1 MSAHLMIVAGYM
13 DLPPAHKLAF
23 MKLCDSSDDRTRMA
37 FPGYAALMVWTGVK
51 KSRMKDVLRDLQDW
65 GLLLVVKRA
74 YRSSR
79 TTYKVFPA
87 PGDEVMYDPDPQKI
101 KKGQE
106 DPCPGV
112 DKFGPVPG
120 IPDADEVARR
130 SGFSEGATP
139 PAPSQKGPLHRPLR
153 DNGAT
158 PPAPNAEKG
167 PVDDEKGADTPAPF
181 SPVLQN
187 TSLPPSGGENRAH
200 DAHPHADTIS
210 ANSMSTPDRALNDNA
225 RNTTSGVPKAQ
236 GRGAMLAADWVPSE
250 QMLAVAAVKHPGI
263 DLVEET
269 DKFRDHFVGNTKFR
283 RTAEGWQ
290 GAWRNWMRES
300 WKRAGSPQAVEAP
313 DLFAAADLAA
323 TESITEP
330 WLAYWARQG
339 TVVTPAL
346 RGKLG
351 TLVAEA
357 LSAGATPERIKEA
370 LKLCKEPYP
379 APFRW
384 DKAMAGIDP
393 YAGVGGGSGDGLTF
407 RQRDQRD
414 REEQSAREW
423 RRVAERM
430 ANGQTSPDDS
440 IREIIRSKMEKAGVI
455 PGDEDS
461 TPGPAVTPWAIL
473 KGEIAQ

>member
-1 MSAHLMIVAGYM
+1 
-13 DLPPAHKLAF
+13 
-23 MKLCDSSDDRTRMA
+23 
-37 FPGYAALMVWTGVK
+37 
-51 KSRMKDVLRDLQDW
+51 VLSW
-65 GLLLVVKRA
+65 W
-74 YRSSR
+74 S
-79 TTYKVFPA
+79 
-87 PGDEVMYDPDPQKI
+87 
-101 KKGQE
+101 
-106 DPCPGV
+106 
-112 DKFGPVPG
+112 
-120 IPDADEVARR
+120 
-130 SGFSEGATP
+130 
-139 PAPSQKGPLHRPLR
+139 
-153 DNGAT
+153 
-158 PPAPNAEKG
+158 
-167 PVDDEKGADTPAPF
+167 
-181 SPVLQN
+181 
-187 TSLPPSGGENRAH
+187 
-200 DAHPHADTIS
+200 
-210 ANSMSTPDRALNDNA
+210 
-225 RNTTSGVPKAQ
+225 
-236 GRGAMLAADWVPSE
+236 W
-250 QMLAVAAVKHPGI
+250 
-263 DLVEET
+263 VEE
-269 DKFRDHFVGNTKFR
+269 
-283 RTAEGWQ
+283 EW
-290 GAWRNWMRES
+290 S
-300 WKRAGSPQAVEAP
+300 RAGSPQAVEVP

-323 TESITEP
+323 AESITEP

-351 TLVAEA
+351 TLVAGA

-440 IREIIRSKMEKAGVI
+440 IREIIRSKMEKAGVL